1 MSRNATSSWSGYA
14 HQGKIGLLIALK
26 KINALHGSVHNLS
39 QFILEYETQE
49 DAKISNLGVVLEVH
63 QVKALQSSE
72 TIGSYTEA
80 LSVFE
85 VCPGSNYLHSIC
97 EIRNWANLTAA
108 QNPGG
113 VIRYPYSAVL
123 NHCPLADIFTYIDT
137 EIQILLLNHTHP
149 QSDNTGWRENVF
161 QEFLATLDEKIRYE
175 HQHHNA
181 ATYNISFDL
190 GEIVAIMTAPA
201 AKSRSKLFAIR
212 NALYQEYIKF
222 IDDLEINTFTPTPEH
237 EKRIEIALEA
247 IYKLPDDQL
256 IQFLKNINPHTTQG
270 KVLQQCETTDAFFSS
285 DAFYGTFLATLIGVT
300 EIDYTLDANV
310 IPNYFK
316 DSSYILTAIQSSE
329 MQKRQHAKSIL
340 TNESINFS
348 AYETDYIITQNYS
361 GELGECASKINIIG
375 RDATKFC
382 NPKKMQFIPH
392 TEAIDKLNT

>member
-26 KINALHGSVHNLS
+26 KINALHGSAHNLS
-39 QFILEYETQE
+39 EFLLEYETQE
-49 DAKISNLGVVLEVH
+49 DAKISNLGIVLEVH

-97 EIRNWANLTAA
+97 EIRNWSNLTAA

-137 EIQILLLNHTHP
+137 EIQTLLSNKMHP
-149 QSDNTGWRENVF
+149 QHDNTGWRENVF

-181 ATYNISFDL
+181 ATYNINFSLD
-190 GEIVAIMTAPA
+190 EIVGIMTAPSV
-201 AKSRSKLFAIR
+201 KSKSKLSAIR
-212 NALYQEYIKF
+212 NALYQEYLKF
-222 IDDLEINTFTPTPEH
+222 IDDLESNTFTPTLEH
-237 EKRIEIALEA
+237 EKLIDMALET
-247 IYKLPDDQL
+247 IYKLPNDQL

-270 KVLQQCETTDAFFSS
+270 KILEQCETTDAFFSS
-285 DAFYGTFLATLIGVT
+285 DAFYGTFLTTLIGVT
-300 EIDYTLDANV
+300 EIDYSLDGNV

-316 DSSYILTAIQSSE
+316 DVSYILTAIQSSE
-329 MQKRQHAKSIL
+329 MQKRHHAKSIL

-361 GELGECASKINIIG
+361 GELGECASKISIIG
-375 RDATKFC
+375 RDSTKFC

>member
-26 KINALHGSVHNLS
+26 KINTLHGSVHNLS
-39 QFILEYETQE
+39 EFVLEYETQE

-108 QNPGG
+108 QNPGN
-113 VIRYPYSAVL
+113 VIRFPYSVVL
-123 NHCPLADIFTYIDT
+123 NHCPLADIFGYIDI
-137 EIQILLLNHTHP
+137 EIHTLLSNLTHP
-149 QSDNTGWRENVF
+149 QCNNTGWRENVF

-190 GEIVAIMTAPA
+190 AEIVTIMTTPFI
-201 AKSRSKLFAIR
+201 KSKSKLSAIR
-212 NALYQEYIKF
+212 RGLFEEYLKF
-222 IDDLEINTFTPTPEH
+222 IGDLESNAFAPTPEH
-237 EKRIEIALEA
+237 ELCINTALEA
-247 IYKLPDDQL
+247 IYKLPDNQL
-256 IQFLKNINPHTTQG
+256 IQFLRNINPHTTQG
-270 KVLQQCETTDAFFSS
+270 KILEQCETTDAFFSADS
-285 DAFYGTFLATLIGVT
+285 FYGTFLATLIAVT
-300 EIDYTLDANV
+300 ESEYLLNGNV
-310 IPNYFK
+310 IPAYFK
-316 DSSYILTAIQSSE
+316 DCSYIVTAIQSSE
-329 MQKRQHAKSIL
+329 MQKRHHARSIL
-340 TNESINFS
+340 TNDSIDFS
-348 AYETDYIITQNYS
+348 GYETDYIITQNYS
-361 GELGECASKINIIG
+361 GELGECASKISIIG
-375 RDATKFC
+375 KDSDKFC

-392 TEAIDKLNT
+392 TEAIDNLNA